1 VTTQLSAA
9 AGATLFWLPQE
20 LILYDGC
27 NLERRLD
34 IELAPDARLLMV
46 EPVLFGRRAMG
57 EVLRSA
63 RFNDRIAIRRAGRP
77 AYIDGVDL
85 SGDVAAT
92 LDRAAVGAGAVAMAS
107 LVHVAPD
114 AEAHLSA
121 LRALMPA
128 SGGATLL
135 APDML
140 ALRLVA
146 EDGHALRQALL
157 PVLDRLTSD
166 SLPISWR
173 L

>member
-1 VTTQLSAA
+1 MDRAVERS
-9 AGATLFWLPQE
+9 
-20 LILYDGC
+20 
-27 NLERRLD
+27 LEID
-34 IELAPDARLLMV
+34 LAPDARLLMV

-63 RFNDRIAIRRAGRP
+63 RFSDRVAIRRDGRP
-77 AYIDGVDL
+77 AYLDGLDL

-92 LDRAAVGAGAVAMAS
+92 LDRAAVGAGSVAMAS

-114 AEAHLSA
+114 AEAHLPA
-121 LRALMPA
+121 LRALMPTT
-128 SGGATLL
+128 GGASLL

-140 ALRLVA
+140 AMRLVA

-166 SLPISWR
+166 GLPISWR